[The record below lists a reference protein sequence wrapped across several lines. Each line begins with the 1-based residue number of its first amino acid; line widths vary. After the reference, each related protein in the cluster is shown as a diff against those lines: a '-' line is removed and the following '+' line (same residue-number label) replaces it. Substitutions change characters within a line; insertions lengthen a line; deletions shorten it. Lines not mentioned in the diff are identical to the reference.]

1 MSTALMRGIPS
12 AISRTAGEGSNLIRN
27 LPALRT
33 GGGAE
38 GSNIDP
44 TLRPYLGMGLQRAE
58 QLFFNQ
64 QPQLFPGQM
73 YVDPSQQTMDALAR
87 QEEIARGDSAPLSA
101 AQSAFLSGI
110 QTPSLATPMFQDLY
124 SQGGQQ
130 AGADVFGRAASG
142 QMGVSPAQFQSL
154 YAQAAPGVSSL
165 YGDVARGGFQ
175 NLAMPGTAQTAAGA
189 FLTGSP
195 YQQALIDQ
203 SVRPIAQQ
211 LGEVTL
217 PGIQSAFSQ
226 AGRYGSGAQQRAIGE
241 AVERASRAAGDVATQ
256 IGFGTY
262 GTERGFQEA
271 ARGQLAG
278 LSQQDLL
285 NRLGAVGTAEQTR
298 QAQLA
303 QQAGLAGQIAGLS
316 QQDIATRMAGAGGL
330 ADLQQAAFGRQ
341 AAAAGA
347 IGSSQASEL
356 QRQLAASQIAPQ
368 IYSQQFLPSEQLA
381 QLGASREA
389 IAARP
394 LQEDISRFQFGQQL
408 PYSQLQSYLSAVYGN
423 PMGSSQVP
431 QQAAAQSNRLGTA
444 LGGAALGAGAASFLG
459 GGQGLFGFSPTQTA
473 LGGAAVGGLLGGF
486 F

>member
-1 MSTALMRGIPS
+1 MSSITNFLRPAREGI
-12 AISRTAGEGSNLIRN
+12 IEN

-58 QLFFNQ
+58 QLFLGRD

-73 YVDPSQQTMDALAR
+73 YVSPSEQTMDALAR
-87 QEEIARGDSAPLSA
+87 QEEIARGTSAPLSA

-110 QTPSLATPMFQDLY
+110 QTPSAATPMFQDLY
-124 SQGGQQ
+124 RQGGQQ
-130 AGADVFGRAASG
+130 AGADVFGSAAAG
-142 QMGVSPAQFQSL
+142 QMGISPAQFQSL
-154 YAQAAPGVSSL
+154 YSQAAPGVSSL

-175 NLAMPGTAQTAAGA
+175 NLAMPGTAQTASGA

-298 QAQLA
+298 QAQLG

-341 AAAAGA
+341 ATAAGA
-347 IGSSQASEL
+347 VGSSQASEL
-356 QRQLAASQIAPQ
+356 QRQLAASQLAPQ
-368 IYSQQFLPSEQLA
+368 IYAQQFLPSEQLA
-381 QLGASREA
+381 QIGASRET
-389 IAARP
+389 IASRP
-394 LQEDISRFQFGQQL
+394 LQEEISRFQFQQQL

-423 PMGSSQVP
+423 PMASSAIP
-431 QQAAAQSNRLGTA
+431 QQAPAQTNRLGSA

-459 GGQGLFGFSPTQTA
+459 GQTGLFGLSPTQTA
-473 LGGAAVGGLLGGF
+473 LGGGVVGGLLGGF

>member
-1 MSTALMRGIPS
+1 MSSFSSLFRSVAGNPTNIGSGGIV
-12 AISRTAGEGSNLIRN
+12 AN
-27 LPALRT
+27 LPSLRT

-58 QLFFNQ
+58 QLFFGQ
-64 QPQLFPGQM
+64 QPQLYPEQM

-87 QEEIARGDSAPLSA
+87 QEELARGSSEPLSA

-154 YAQAAPGVSSL
+154 YGQAAPGVSSL

-316 QQDIATRMAGAGGL
+316 QQDIATRMAGASGL

-341 AAAAGA
+341 AAAAGGIA
-347 IGSSQASEL
+347 GTEQIARQ
-356 QRQLAASQIAPQ
+356 QQLAAAGMAPQ
-368 IYSQQFLPSEQLA
+368 FYSQQFLPSQ
-381 QLGASREA
+381 QLGQIGAAREA
-389 IAARP
+389 IAAQP
-394 LQEDISRFQFGQQL
+394 LQEEMSRFQFGQQV
-408 PYSQLQSYLSAVYGN
+408 PYQQLQGFLSSVYGT
-423 PMGSSQVP
+423 PMTGSQIPATP
-431 QQAAAQSNRLGTA
+431 QAQTNRFGQA
-444 LGGAALGAGAASFLG
+444 LGGGILGSQVGSMFGGIGGLSGSQTGAILG
-459 GGQGLFGFSPTQTA
+459 GL
-473 LGGAAVGGLLGGF
+473 GGLLL
-486 F
+486 